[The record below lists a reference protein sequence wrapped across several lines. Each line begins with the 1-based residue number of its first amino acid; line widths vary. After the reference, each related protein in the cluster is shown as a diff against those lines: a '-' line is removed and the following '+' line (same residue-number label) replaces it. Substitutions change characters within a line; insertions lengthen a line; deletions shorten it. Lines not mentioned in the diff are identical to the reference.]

1 MLPCKA
7 FISSLAST
15 FPNQEEQAFIRDE
28 RPWGFILFS
37 RNIDH
42 EDETQLHRLTDA
54 LRTLT
59 NRDDVAIFVDQEG
72 GRVQRLRPPL
82 VPHYPPARQLGKL
95 YTQDKEAG
103 LRAAF
108 LQSRLHAFDLQRF
121 GLNANCLPLLDVAVT
136 GSHDVIGNRA
146 YGHDSAMVA
155 SLGEAT
161 ANGLLTGG
169 VLPVMKHIPGHG
181 RTLCDTHLQLAR
193 VDAPLDLLQK
203 SDFIPF
209 QHLRHLP
216 AAMSAHIVYE
226 AIDSA
231 QPATLSA
238 KVIGEIIRK
247 VIGFDGLLISDDL
260 SMQALSG
267 TLAQRARESLNAGC
281 DMVLYCHGKLAEMR
295 EVAGEAQ
302 ELADKVLV
310 RVEVAQASIRRVVDK
325 DDEAVLQEEFTSL
338 VAQVE

>member
-1 MLPCKA
+1 MPPCKA

-15 FPNQEEQAFIRDE
+15 FPNKEEEAFIRDE
-28 RPWGFILFS
+28 QPWGFILFA
-37 RNIDH
+37 RNIDP
-42 EDETQLHRLTDA
+42 EDKTQLHRLTDA

-59 NRDDVAIFVDQEG
+59 KRDNVPIFVDQEG

-82 VPHYPPARQLGKL
+82 VPHYPPAAQLGKL
-95 YTQDKEAG
+95 YSQNQEAG

-108 LQSRLHAFDLQRF
+108 LQSRLHGFDLHHF
-121 GLNANCLPLLDVAVT
+121 GLNANCLPLLDVPVT
-136 GSHDVIGNRA
+136 GSHNVIGNRA
-146 YGHDSAMVA
+146 YGHDATMVA
-155 SLGEAT
+155 ALGEAA
-161 ANGLLTGG
+161 ANGLLAGG
-169 VLPVMKHIPGHG
+169 ILPVMKHIPGHG
-181 RTLCDTHLQLAR
+181 RALCDTHLQLAH
-193 VDAPLDLLQK
+193 VGAPLDILQK

-238 KVIGEIIRK
+238 KVIGEIIRDM
-247 VIGFDGLLISDDL
+247 IGFDGLLISDDL

-267 TLAQRARESLNAGC
+267 TLASRARRCLDAGC

-295 EVAGEAQ
+295 EVAGVSPV
-302 ELADKVLV
+302 LADKVLA
-310 RVEVAQASIRRVVDK
+310 RAERAQAAIRMVDRQ
-325 DDEAVLQEEFTSL
+325 DEAALRAEFASL
-338 VAQVE
+338 IAQVE